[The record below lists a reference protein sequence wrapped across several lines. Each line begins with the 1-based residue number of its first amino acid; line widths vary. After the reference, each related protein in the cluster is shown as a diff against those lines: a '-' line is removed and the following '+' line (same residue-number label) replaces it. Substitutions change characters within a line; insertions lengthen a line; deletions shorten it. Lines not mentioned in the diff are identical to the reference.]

1 MRYWNKIYGLGLAA
15 LAFGAIG
22 CSDADEQELTGSKAV
37 RMMPISIFTRDAG
50 IATRAS
56 DNVVGTDEERTIY
69 SVQLWAFEHGTAE
82 TAEAIAYKDTTFTSD
97 NVGSA
102 TFYLPVDD
110 NMIVNRTKFDFYVVV
125 NPESAGLNLPRST
138 AATRTSLTS
147 AMFGREGTSDYFG
160 LTAPG
165 VHSVPEAGLPMS
177 GIYQGAD
184 DNGYQISTDGKTFAE
199 TKPNIVVERAISK
212 IRFFFSRSAEATN
225 VTIKRIVINTVN
237 NEPANSLPLKQYI
250 FPATASQYD
259 QTSNVETTSLAF
271 QNPALASSPLFY
283 SGVAYQ
289 GGTFIPTCA
298 DPELYI
304 KGKVTGDDDAQNYY
318 NRIDQAIA
326 DGKLCEDQYGGS
338 KSTYLR
344 ESFYQL
350 SGTIYYTADGEDKE
364 ATFQAAT
371 PEDFSRN
378 HIYLVYGYFNRGTLN
393 LTLTVHPWEL
403 MEFTL
408 DYSNTLQVPESGKI
422 KWTDGTYN
430 PQFSYPLVEEDE
442 NGNRTLTLSRGVT
455 AECTFE
461 ITSPQGFTWTAS
473 FSTISGNPTAFKF
486 VDNEG
491 NLSNTY
497 TGTVGVGPSTLRIR
511 AAEANTSVT
520 SSAQLIIVV
529 RQGEG
534 KNMPVESLNNWIIV
548 QRATN

>member
-56 DNVVGTDEERTIY
+56 DNVVGTDLERTIY

-110 NMIVNRTKFDFYVVV
+110 NLITSKAKLDFYVVV
-125 NPESAGLNLPRST
+125 NPESAGLNLPRSA
-138 AATRTSLTS
+138 AATRTTLTS
-147 AMFGREGTSDYFG
+147 TMFGREGTSDRFG
-160 LTAPG
+160 LTNA
-165 VHSVPEAGLPMS
+165 VHDVPEAGLPMS

-184 DNGYQISTDGKTFAE
+184 NNGYQISTDGKTFAE

-212 IRFFFSRSAEATN
+212 IRFIFSRSAEATN
-225 VTIKRIVINTVN
+225 VTIKRIVIN
-237 NEPANSLPLKQYI
+237 EPANSLPLKQYI
-250 FPATASQYD
+250 FPATAAQYD
-259 QTSNVETTSLAF
+259 QTTNAETASLTF
-271 QNPALASSPLFY
+271 QNPQLASNPLFY
-283 SGVAYQ
+283 SGTAYN
-289 GGTFIPTCA
+289 GGTLIPTCD

-304 KGKVTGDDDAQNYY
+304 KGKVAGDDDAQSYY
-318 NRIDQAIA
+318 DRIEAAIA
-326 DGKLCEDQYGGS
+326 DNKLSEDHNAGS
-338 KSTYLR
+338 WCTYLR
-344 ESFYQL
+344 ESFYSL
-350 SGTIYYTADGEDKE
+350 SGTIYYTADGENKE
-364 ATFQAAT
+364 ATFT
-371 PEDFSRN
+371 TTVPEDFSRN
-378 HIYLVYGYFNRGTLN
+378 HIWIVYGYFNRGTLN
-393 LTLTVHPWEL
+393 LTLTVNPWEL
-403 MEFTL
+403 KPFVL
-408 DYSNTLQVPESGKI
+408 DYSNTLMVPESGKI
-422 KWTDGTYN
+422 SWTTGTYN
-430 PQFSYPLVEEDE
+430 PQFSYPQIAAETIDGSEVY
-442 NGNRTLTLSRGVT
+442 TLTLSRGVT

-473 FSTISGNPTAFKF
+473 FSTLSGNPTAFKF
-486 VDNEG
+486 VDGEG

-511 AAEANTSVT
+511 AAEANTSVE
-520 SSAQLIIVV
+520 SSAILTIVV

-534 KNMPVESLNNWIIV
+534 KNIPVTELSNWKII